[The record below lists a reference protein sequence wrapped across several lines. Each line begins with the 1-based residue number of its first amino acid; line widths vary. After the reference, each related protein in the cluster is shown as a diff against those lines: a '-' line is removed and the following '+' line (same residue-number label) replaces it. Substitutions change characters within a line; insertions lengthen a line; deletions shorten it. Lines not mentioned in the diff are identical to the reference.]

1 MDGVAPFDPLFSVI
15 MVSSFLNPYTTV
27 KPPISCTNS
36 SRNILVTQFDGH
48 PVSRFEILLTKYNNV
63 YSNSCKASRFSKLL
77 ILFRTLAMYIAA
89 KFNIF

>member
-48 PVSRFEILLTKYNNV
+48 PVSRFKILLTKDNNV
-63 YSNSCKASRFSKLL
+63 YSNSCKACKFSKLCIWFK
-77 ILFRTLAMYIAA
+77 ILTIYVAA
-89 KFNIF
+89 KFNTF

>member
-48 PVSRFEILLTKYNNV
+48 PVSRFKILLTKYNNA
-63 YSNSCKASRFSKLL
+63 YSNSCKANIFSKLYTFL
-77 ILFRTLAMYIAA
+77 LNALYYSDS
-89 KFNIF
+89 K